1 MIKLGLAT
9 PNQIRYACHN
19 YHYAKVVPPIHVAFS
34 CYEDGKFVGVIAYN
48 AGTAGVLPKMF
59 GTISG
64 QALELVRVALS
75 GEQETPTTKFIAVSL
90 KLLKK
95 QKPNAKI
102 VVSYADI
109 TNQGH
114 AGIIYKAGN
123 WLYDGKIKTGK
134 GAYYRVNGELVHG
147 RAMRKRFG
155 NNPVKWP
162 KYEDVGEM
170 EKHRFVY
177 PLDMNWYN
185 EFKERPKRPQANRP
199 QAIPN

>member
-1 MIKLGLAT
+1 MKIQLGLAT

-34 CYEDGKFVGVIAYN
+34 CYEDGKFIGVIAYN
-48 AGTAGVLPKMF
+48 AGTAGVLPKRF

-64 QALELVRVALS
+64 QALELVRVALN
-75 GEQETPTTKFIAVSL
+75 GEQKTPTTKFVAISL

-95 QKPNAKI
+95 QKPNAKV

-114 AGIIYKAGN
+114 KGIIYRAGN
-123 WLYDGKIKTGK
+123 WIYDGKIKTGK
-134 GAYYRVNGELVHG
+134 GAYYRVKGSLVHG

-155 NNPVKWP
+155 NNTAKWP
-162 KYEDVGEM
+162 EYEEVGEM

-177 PLDMNWYN
+177 PLDRKWYDK
-185 EFKERPKRPQANRP
+185 FKDASTPS
-199 QAIPN
+199 

>member
-1 MIKLGLAT
+1 MAQIKLGLAT
-9 PNQIRYACHN
+9 PNQIRYACKN

-34 CYEDGKFVGVIAYN
+34 CYEDGRFIGIIAYN
-48 AGTAGVLPKMF
+48 AGTAGVLPKRF

-75 GEQETPTTKFIAVSL
+75 GEQKTPTTKFVAVSL
-90 KLLKK
+90 RLLKK
-95 QKPNAKI
+95 QKPNAKV

-114 AGIIYKAGN
+114 KGIIYRAGN
-123 WLYDGKIKTGK
+123 WIYEGRIRTGK
-134 GAYYRVNGELVHG
+134 GAYYRVNGSLVHG

-155 NNPVKWP
+155 NDRSRWADH
-162 KYEDVGEM
+162 EDVGEM

-177 PLDMNWYN
+177 PLDREWYD
-185 EFKERPKRPQANRP
+185 KYKAN
-199 QAIPN
+199 AAGT